1 MKFIWNNKFIF
12 WNFVVL
18 IIIKAVFS
26 YSGFQ
31 LAGLITGGQI
41 FSKEEVI
48 AQTNQFRS
56 SLGFSKLKENPTLDA
71 AASQKLQ
78 DMINNQYFAHFS
90 PNGASPWYWIEKNR
104 YDYAYA
110 GENLAIGFL
119 SAPDTVNAWANSASH
134 RTNLLNQNYKEIGVA
149 VAPAKIQN
157 TKGILVVQLFG
168 TPSPKPLVVIRP
180 TPKPQPTTSPGVS
193 KTPRPTAIIPASAAT
208 PPKPIFNAAE
218 KAITF
223 NTAAITPRINKI
235 SKKLNLTLIFYS
247 LLIFMIS
254 VLLLI
259 IKGATRELVLKT
271 SVSFVFTLLAV
282 AVPVFQLTRTAL
294 IF

>member
-12 WNFVVL
+12 WNFVAL

-31 LAGLITGGQI
+31 LTGLITGGPL

-48 AQTNQFRS
+48 AQTNQLRN
-56 SLGFSKLKENPTLDA
+56 SLGFPKLAESPTLDA

-78 DMINNQYFAHFS
+78 DMIDNQYFAHFS
-90 PNGASPWYWIEKNR
+90 PNGISPWHWIEVNK

-119 SAPDTVNAWANSASH
+119 SAPDTVSAWAQSLTH
-134 RTNLLNQNYKEIGVA
+134 RANLLNPSYKEIGVA

-157 TKGILVVQLFG
+157 TEGILVVQLFG
-168 TPSPKPLVVIRP
+168 TPGPKPLVVIRS
-180 TPKPQPTTSPGVS
+180 TPKPQPTASPNIS
-193 KTPRPTAIIPASAAT
+193 KTPS
-208 PPKPIFNAAE
+208 PIKAVFNTAE

-223 NTAAITPRINKI
+223 NTAATTPRINKI
-235 SKKLNLTLIFYS
+235 SKNLNQILILYS

-254 VLLLI
+254 ALSLI

-271 SVSFVFTLLAV
+271 SASFVFTLLAV
-282 AVPVFQLTRTAL
+282 AVPVFQLTRPAL